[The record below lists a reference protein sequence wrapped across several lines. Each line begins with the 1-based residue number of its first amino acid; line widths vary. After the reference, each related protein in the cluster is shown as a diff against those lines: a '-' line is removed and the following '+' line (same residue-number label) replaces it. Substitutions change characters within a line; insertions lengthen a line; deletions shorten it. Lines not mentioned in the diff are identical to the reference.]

1 MAPSSNIE
9 LVPGMQTPN
18 VKWWPTENTWCS
30 NSYLVV
36 EGGTL
41 YIVDS
46 GLGSLHRAELMKAM
60 TPFQHA
66 DRVYLFNTHWH
77 LDHSGNGM
85 IVGELGQLFHE
96 AHYCIPEVARED
108 MQQFMAGADASMG
121 VEMGLGSAQWLGEGD
136 KEEFDFGGVPFEGW
150 RVAGAYLLLTPG
162 HSPDCISIYLKGE
175 KAIFVGDLLWYVNP
189 NGLEGSIES
198 LLQSLEKI
206 KSLVLTEGIDYLGLG
221 HFLPVE
227 GNRNILDHISEYEEN
242 EKALIATL
250 EAMIAG
256 VDRVSVDYL
265 LERLSDSDHPAI
277 KEALRINYPY
287 FPSYLHRFTRVFL
300 REQGWHEVEK
310 EAGGTWSPKRP
321 R

>member
-1 MAPSSNIE
+1 MERIE
-9 LVPGMQTPN
+9 FVPGIQTPS
-18 VKWWPTENTWCS
+18 VKWWQTENSWCS
-30 NSYLVV
+30 NSYLVM

-46 GLGSLHRAELMKAM
+46 GVGSLHRAELMKAM

-77 LDHSGNGM
+77 LDHCGNAGIM
-85 IVGELGQLFHE
+85 EELGRKFHQ
-96 AHYCIPEVARED
+96 AHYCIPEEARED
-108 MQQFMAGADASMG
+108 MQQFMEGAAASIG
-121 VEMGLGSAQWLGEGD
+121 VEMGLGSAEWLGEGD
-136 KEEFDFGGVPFEGW
+136 KEEFDFGGVTFNGW
-150 RVAGAYLLLTPG
+150 KVAGAYLLSTPG
-162 HSPDCISIYLKGE
+162 HSPDSLSIYMADE

-206 KSLVLTEGIDYLGLG
+206 KSLVEREGIDYLGLG

-227 GNRNILDHISEYEEN
+227 GNRNILDHISQYEEN
-242 EKALIATL
+242 EKTLVATL

-256 VDRVSVDYL
+256 LARVSVDYL
-265 LERLSDSDHPAI
+265 LERLSHSDRSAV

-300 REQGWHEVEK
+300 REQGWHEVVK
-310 EAGGTWSPKRP
+310 EAGGTWIRP
-321 R
+321 LG